1 MDYSTSHDRFLYDKI
16 HPKIKARRHPMET
29 AVPKTWKPKA
39 AGILDIVAGT
49 LGFIGV
55 FFLIT
60 GVMVTGGV
68 FDIPGIE
75 DVPFFVPSLISGIA
89 LLVAVINV
97 LALIGGIY
105 AVQRKKWWVALVG
118 SIAAFLSSTP
128 LGIAAI
134 ILTALSK
141 DEFE

>member
-1 MDYSTSHDRFLYDKI
+1 
-16 HPKIKARRHPMET
+16 MET

-39 AGILDIVAGT
+39 AGILDIVAGAI
-49 LGFIGV
+49 GFIGV
-55 FFLIT
+55 IFLIT
-60 GVMVTGGV
+60 GIMVTGGL

-75 DVPFFVPSLISGIA
+75 AVPFFVPSLISGIA
-89 LLVAVINV
+89 LLAAGINV

-105 AVQRKKWWVALVG
+105 AVQRKKWGVAMVG
-118 SIAAFLSSTP
+118 SIAAFLASTP

-141 DEFE
+141 NEFE